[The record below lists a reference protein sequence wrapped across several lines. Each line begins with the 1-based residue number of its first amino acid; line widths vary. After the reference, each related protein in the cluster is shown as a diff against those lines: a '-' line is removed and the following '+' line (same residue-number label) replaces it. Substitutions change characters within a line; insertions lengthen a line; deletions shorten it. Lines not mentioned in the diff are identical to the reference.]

1 MRSDSQMHEDRS
13 NKVLDNAK
21 RFAQGGCITIDERL
35 DRLTERHEAL
45 TQTVELL
52 SEDVRALSK
61 EVRELVPLVKDIA
74 IGTARLLHA
83 VEGHEQ
89 RLSDLEEGSRS
100 RQ

>member
-1 MRSDSQMHEDRS
+1 MYKDRP
-13 NKVLDNAK
+13 NRVLDHAK
-21 RFAQGGCITIDERL
+21 RFAYASKMTIDERL

-52 SEDVRALSK
+52 TQDVRALGK

-74 IGTARLLHA
+74 IGTARLLDA

-89 RLSDLEEGSRS
+89 PISDLEEGNRP
-100 RQ
+100 RL